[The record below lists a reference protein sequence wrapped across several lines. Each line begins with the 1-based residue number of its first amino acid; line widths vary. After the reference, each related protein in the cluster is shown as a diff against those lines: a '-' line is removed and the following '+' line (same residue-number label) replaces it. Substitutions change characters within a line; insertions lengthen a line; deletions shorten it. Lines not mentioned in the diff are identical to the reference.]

1 MARRLRVIEFTRQA
15 FVSVRSRIL
24 ILVLCVVLSCMAAA
38 GWAVAST
45 YAREK
50 AANEQALRETARALS
65 LVVDR
70 ELGRREAIAWTLATS
85 PSLRMLDLRAFHQ
98 QAVQATAGT
107 RGWIVLFGPDGML
120 VNSSLP
126 PDAELPRRR
135 DGQRTV
141 RVTDSGAS
149 ISDLFRGPATG
160 KWVVAISVPVRQPDL
175 AGYGISIVVPAED
188 MQHVIDDQKLAPGWI
203 AAIADRQ
210 GNVVARQ
217 PDPLK
222 WVGHSITPDLARRLD
237 AGPEGF
243 VQSRSLDG
251 SAATAF
257 FSTSPNYKWAFV
269 IGVPD
274 AVLGES
280 LRRSVWE
287 AGAVAV
293 LLLISAGAAA
303 VFVGRRI
310 AVPAQ
315 RLQRAA
321 EALKDGSPLS
331 YQPAG
336 VAEFDVVGATLA
348 DASVR
353 LREADQAIQQ
363 REREREALMQKMQS
377 QLSRMDLLHQITR
390 AIGDRLDLTSVFQI
404 VCNSVE
410 RELHVAFCG
419 VALYD
424 GARGQYELHCLGANS
439 RKLAAQHGT
448 LAQPD
453 MTLDPGDMSRCTQG
467 HLVFAPDLAKSA
479 GSLAERLVTVG
490 LRSAVLAPLNVE
502 TEPFGLLI
510 AGRDAPLGFTSADCE
525 FMRQLGEHVALAAH
539 QVQLYGSLQS
549 AYDDLR
555 KTQQAVMQQERLRA
569 LGQMASG
576 IAHDINNAISP
587 VALYTESLLEREP
600 GLSAGGREQLL
611 TIARAIDDVAATV
624 ARMREFY
631 RPSETQ
637 LARVPLS
644 LNPLVQHVVD
654 LTRARWNDM
663 PQQRGVAIQVHLAL
677 ADDLPQVLGIE
688 GEIREALINLV
699 FNAVDAM
706 PEGGHL
712 TLSTRV
718 AADASPARVEVEV
731 TDTGVG
737 MDEDTRRRCLEPF
750 FTTKGERGT
759 GLGLAMVYGTAR
771 RHDADIEIRSEVG
784 RGTTVAL
791 RFAQSVPAA
800 KAAQASPEVATSVPE
815 RLRILVVDDDPI
827 VLEILQRMLEA
838 DGHAVVAANGGQAGI
853 DTFNAAHAR
862 GETFSVVMTD
872 LGMPHVDGRRVA
884 AAVKQTAPSTP
895 VIMVTGW
902 GAGLE
907 ANGDTPSNVDETLG
921 KPPKL
926 RELREALSRS
936 ARRG

>member
-1 MARRLRVIEFTRQA
+1 MSVRLR
-15 FVSVRSRIL
+15 IL
-24 ILVLCVVLSCMAAA
+24 VLVLCVVLSCLAAA
-38 GWAVAST
+38 AWAVAST

-50 AANEQALRETARALS
+50 AAMEQALRETARALS

-85 PSLRMLDLRAFHQ
+85 PSLRTGDLRSFHQ

-107 RGWIVLFGPDGML
+107 GGWIVLFGPDGML

-135 DGQRTV
+135 EGQRTV
-141 RVTDSGAS
+141 RVTDSGAT

-160 KWVVAISVPVRQPDL
+160 KWVVAISVPVRQPDVL
-175 AGYGISIVVPAED
+175 GNGISVVVPAED
-188 MQHVIDDQKLAPGWI
+188 MQRVIDDQKLAPGWI

-210 GNVVARQ
+210 GNIVARQ

-222 WVGHSITPDLARRLD
+222 WVGHSITPDLAERLK

-243 VQSRSLDG
+243 VRSRSLDG
-251 SAATAF
+251 SEATAF
-257 FSTSPNYKWAFV
+257 FSASPNYKWAFV
-269 IGVPD
+269 IGVPE
-274 AVLGES
+274 AVLGAS
-280 LRRSVWE
+280 ARRSVLE
-287 AGAVAV
+287 AGAIAI

-303 VFVGRRI
+303 VLVGRRI

-321 EALKDGSPLS
+321 EALKDGSPIS
-331 YQPAG
+331 YRTSG

-348 DASVR
+348 DASAK
-353 LREADQAIQQ
+353 LLEADQAIQR
-363 REREREALMQKMQS
+363 REQEREALVRKMQS
-377 QLSRMDLLHQITR
+377 QLSRMNLLHQITR

-404 VCNSVE
+404 VCNSIE
-410 RELHVAFCG
+410 RELQVAFCA

-424 GARGQYELHCLGANS
+424 DARPQYSLHCLGAES
-439 RKLAAQHGT
+439 RMLAARNESLG
-448 LAQPD
+448 QPD
-453 MTLDPGDMSRCTQG
+453 MTPDPVELSRCVQG
-467 HLVFAPDLAKSA
+467 QLVFAPDLARSV
-479 GSLAERLVTVG
+479 GPLSGRLAAAG
-490 LRSAVLAPLNVE
+490 LRSAVWAPLQVE
-502 TEPFGLLI
+502 NKPFGLLI
-510 AGRDAPLGFTSADCE
+510 AGRDVPDGFTSADCE
-525 FMRQLGEHVALAAH
+525 FLRHLSEHVALAAH
-539 QVQLYGSLQS
+539 QAQLYGSLQS

-576 IAHDINNAISP
+576 MAHDINNAISP
-587 VALYTESLLEREP
+587 IALYTESLLEREP
-600 GLSAGGREQLL
+600 GLSARARDQLQ

-631 RPSETQ
+631 RQRESS
-637 LARVPLS
+637 LALVPLS
-644 LNPLVQHVVD
+644 LNPLVQQVID
-654 LTRARWNDM
+654 LTRARWSDM

-677 ADDLPQVLGIE
+677 ADDLPQILGIE

-706 PEGGHL
+706 PEGGDL
-712 TLSTRV
+712 TLRTRV
-718 AADASPARVEVEV
+718 AEGATPVRVQLEV

-759 GLGLAMVYGTAR
+759 GLGLAMVYGTVQ
-771 RHDADIEIRSEVG
+771 RHGADIEIRSEAG

-791 RFAQSVPAA
+791 RFTVPDPTAMA
-800 KAAQASPEVATSVPE
+800 EQASPAVAASVSEP
-815 RLRILVVDDDPI
+815 LRILVVDDDPV
-827 VLEILQRMLEA
+827 VLETLLRMLET

-853 DTFNAAHAR
+853 DAFNAAHSR

-872 LGMPHVDGRRVA
+872 LGMPHVDGRKVA
-884 AAVKQTAPSTP
+884 AAVKQTAPSIP
-895 VIMVTGW
+895 VIMLTGW
-902 GAGLE
+902 GQGVDAG
-907 ANGDTPSNVDETLG
+907 GDAPSHVDEILG

-926 RELREALSRS
+926 RELREALSRH
-936 ARRG
+936 ARRV

>member
-1 MARRLRVIEFTRQA
+1 M
-15 FVSVRSRIL
+15 SVRSRIL
-24 ILVLCVVLSCMAAA
+24 ILVLCVVLSCMAAT

-70 ELGRREAIAWTLATS
+70 ELGRREAVAWTLATS
-85 PSLRMLDLRAFHQ
+85 PSVRTHDLRAFHQ
-98 QAVQATAGT
+98 QALASTTGT
-107 RGWIVLFGPDGML
+107 RGWVVLFGPDGML

-160 KWVVAISVPVRQPDL
+160 KWVVAISVPVRQPDVS
-175 AGYGISIVVPAED
+175 GYGISIVIPAED

-222 WVGHSITPDLARRLD
+222 WVGHTITPDLAQQLK

-243 VQSRSLDG
+243 IRSRALDG

-257 FSTSPNYKWAFV
+257 FSTSPNYKWTFV

-274 AVLGES
+274 EVLGAS

-287 AGAVAV
+287 AVAIAI

-303 VFVGRRI
+303 MLVGRRI

-348 DASVR
+348 DASSR
-353 LREADQAIQQ
+353 LLEADHAIQR
-363 REREREALMQKMQS
+363 REQEREALMLNMQS

-404 VCNSVE
+404 VCNSIE
-410 RELHVAFCG
+410 RELQVAFCA

-424 GARGQYELHCLGANS
+424 PTRRQYSLHCLGADS
-439 RKLAAQHGT
+439 CKLAAQHDA
-448 LAQPD
+448 LDQPD
-453 MTLDPGDMSRCTQG
+453 MTLDPGDLSRCMQG
-467 HLVFAPDLAKSA
+467 HLVFAPDLARSG
-479 GSLAERLVTVG
+479 GSLAARLAAAG
-490 LRSAVLAPLNVE
+490 LRSAVLAPLQVE
-502 TEPFGLLI
+502 NEPFGLLI
-510 AGRDAPLGFTSADCE
+510 AGRDAPVGFTSADCE
-525 FMRQLGEHVALAAH
+525 FLRQLSEHVALAAH

-587 VALYTESLLEREP
+587 VALYTESLLESEP
-600 GLSAGGREQLL
+600 GLSARARDQLQ

-631 RPSETQ
+631 RPRETQ
-637 LARVPLS
+637 LALVPLS
-644 LNPLVQHVVD
+644 LNALVQHVVD
-654 LTRARWNDM
+654 LTRARWSDM

-688 GEIREALINLV
+688 SEIREALINLV

-706 PEGGHL
+706 PEGGDL

-718 AADASPARVEVEV
+718 AADASPARVQVEV

-771 RHDADIEIRSEVG
+771 RHGADIEIRSELG
-784 RGTTVAL
+784 RGTTVVL
-791 RFAQSVPAA
+791 RFAVSSPTAM
-800 KAAQASPEVATSVPE
+800 AAQASPAVAAAVSEP
-815 RLRILVVDDDPI
+815 LRILVVDDDPI
-827 VLEILQRMLEA
+827 VLEILQRMFEA
-838 DGHAVVAANGGQAGI
+838 DGHSVLAVNGGQAGI
-853 DTFNAAHAR
+853 DAFNAARSR

-872 LGMPHVDGRRVA
+872 LGMPHVDGRKVA
-884 AAVKQTAPSTP
+884 AAVKQAAPSTP

-936 ARRG
+936 ARRV